1 MHKQPKRMEIILTLE
16 QAAKLTGKSTDDL
29 QALLDGVEQTEHP
42 NVLTTAIAT
51 HAKALRDK
59 ATEAQYNRGIK
70 EKGQAIERALKPIF
84 EKHGIEG
91 FTTAEEGI
99 TQLAEQ
105 LEKVETGTPDFS
117 TLTPDVLNNLPQVAK
132 LRNALQAATLK
143 AEEAESNFNN
153 YKAQQSQAAAR
164 QAALAAT
171 VALFESE
178 NAATG
183 AATKSAAAEM
193 FLRTIPTGKIGVDA
207 SGSPVIL
214 GDDGQPE
221 TDEFGKAVNFA
232 DYVRTNYAFGFNA
245 ADPSKGGSGAGAGGN
260 SNPPGGVKYKT
271 AEEAEAAIAAS
282 MSAGDNAALAEARK
296 ALIEIGLT
304 RQ

>member
-1 MHKQPKRMEIILTLE
+1 MHKQPNRMQITITLE
-16 QAAKLTGKSTDDL
+16 QAAKLTGKSPDDL
-29 QALLDGVEQTEHP
+29 KALFDGVEQTEHP
-42 NVLTTAIAT
+42 DVLTTAIAT
-51 HAKALRDK
+51 HAKALREK

-84 EKHGIEG
+84 EKHGIDG

-99 TQLAEQ
+99 SQLAEQ
-105 LEKVETGTPDFS
+105 LEKVETGKPDFS
-117 TLTPDVLNNLPQVAK
+117 TLTPDALNAIPAVAK
-132 LRNALQAATLK
+132 LRNALTAAKQAAHD
-143 AEEAESNFNN
+143 AESNFTS
-153 YKAQQSQAAAR
+153 YKQQQQQATAR

-193 FLRTIPTGKIGVDA
+193 FLRSIPQGKIGVDE
-207 SGSPVIL
+207 SGKPVIL

-221 TDEFGKAVNFA
+221 KDEWDNPINFT

-245 ADPSKGGSGAGAGGN
+245 ADPSKGGSGAGAGGA
-260 SNPPGGVKYKT
+260 SNPPGGIKYKT
-271 AEEAEAAIAAS
+271 AQEAEAAIAAS

>member
-1 MHKQPKRMEIILTLE
+1 MEIILTLE
-16 QAAKLTGKSTDDL
+16 QAAKLAGKSPSEIE
-29 QALLDGVEQTEHP
+29 ALLDGVEQTEHP
-42 NVLTTAIAT
+42 NVLTTAIAEN
-51 HAKALRDK
+51 AKALR
-59 ATEAQYNRGIK
+59 EAQYNRGIK
-70 EKGQAIERALKPIF
+70 KKAQDIERAVLPLF
-84 EKHGIEG
+84 EKHGIDG
-91 FTTAEEGI
+91 FATIEQGI
-99 TQLAEQ
+99 EQLAEQ
-105 LEKVETGTPDFS
+105 LGKVETGKPDFS
-117 TLTPDVLNNLPQVAK
+117 TLTPEQLNDLPAVAK
-132 LRNALQAATLK
+132 LRNALQAATAK
-143 AEEAESNFNN
+143 AEQSESNFNN

-207 SGSPVIL
+207 SGNPVIL
-214 GDDGQPE
+214 SDDGQPE

-245 ADPSKGGSGAGAGGN
+245 ADPGKGGSGAGAGGN
-260 SNPPGGVKYKT
+260 GNPQGGIKYKT
-271 AEEAEAAIAAS
+271 AQDAEAAIAAS
-282 MSAGDNAALAEARK
+282 MSAGDNAALSEARK
-296 ALIEIGLT
+296 AYIELT